1 MACGYGAE
9 LAGAGEGIDKAEGV
23 AAGVAL
29 GVFCWPIEEGAGEE
43 PFHLAGAAFETFCQ
57 MGLPGY
63 ELVAVE
69 LDVFEIFFFGDATDV
84 GEVVLY
90 WVDAGIANAVEVEF
104 YGAIGGAGEVGFVAE
119 EALAFLADGLA
130 AVGDDCFVV
139 RLAGLLVEDCAFSQG
154 LHEED
159 VVQTIA
165 ADAEGGAGKGEA
177 GLGVGPDE
185 GRLGDGCAFEL
196 DVA

>member
-1 MACGYGAE
+1 MAGCDCAE
-9 LAGAGEGIDKAEGV
+9 LAGTGEGVDKAEGV

-29 GVFCWPIEEGAGEE
+29 GVFGWPIEEGAGEE

-57 MGLPGY
+57 MGLPDY

-69 LDVFEIFFFGDATDV
+69 LDVFEIFFFGDAADV
-84 GEVVLY
+84 GEAVLD
-90 WVDAGIANAVEVEF
+90 WVDAGVAWPVEVEF
-104 YGAIGGAGEVGFVAE
+104 YGAICGACEVGLVAE

-130 AVGDDCFVV
+130 AVGDDRFVV
-139 RLAGLLVEDCAFSQG
+139 GLARFFVEDCAFSQG

-159 VVQTIA
+159 VIETVA
-165 ADAEGGAGKGEA
+165 ADAQGGAGKGEA

-185 GRLGDGCAFEL
+185 GCFGDGRAIEL
-196 DVA
+196 ELS